1 MSCSREGMGSFI
13 QYITEKG
20 CQRITRLHRIESKD
34 LRVSENFIVP
44 VVQQTD
50 INGSMVSSLNQQYGV
65 KNKLTFI

>member
-1 MSCSREGMGSFI
+1 MGSFI

-20 CQRITRLHRIESKD
+20 CQRITRLYRIESKD

-50 INGSMVSSLNQQYGV
+50 INGSMVSSLNQQ
-65 KNKLTFI
+65 